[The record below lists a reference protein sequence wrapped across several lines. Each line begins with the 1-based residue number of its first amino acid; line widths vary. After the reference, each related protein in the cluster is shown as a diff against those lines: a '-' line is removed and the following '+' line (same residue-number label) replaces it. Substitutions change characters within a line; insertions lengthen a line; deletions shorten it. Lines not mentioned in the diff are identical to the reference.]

1 MTDGAG
7 NEGVTE
13 ENPMVTKETVEKAG
27 QEIGDLVVLVLDDVS
42 NREQLAQFTVEGF
55 QAVQAVA
62 GIGIPTEHKA
72 AVASHLLEKI
82 LARVNE
88 RVLTLP

>member
-1 MTDGAG
+1 
-7 NEGVTE
+7 
-13 ENPMVTKETVEKAG
+13 MVTKETVEKAG

-42 NREQLAQFTVEGF
+42 NKEQLVQFASEGF

-62 GIGIPTEHKA
+62 GVGIPTEQKA
-72 AVASHLLEKI
+72 AIASHLLEGI
-82 LARVNE
+82 LQRVNE